1 MNKSF
6 LVIILLLLAL
16 FCLSKN
22 KKKLLGGQVGTDL
35 KEVSI
40 SLEKKTDPPL
50 KTFPSSF
57 KKKAEE
63 EINSNDKIK
72 PPQPLPKSIEEEYLI
87 LKKQYEMLKENYKE
101 LKSKYDRRGIDYKNL
116 KNEYNSTKI
125 SYKKLKNRLNSYEIN
140 SKRLNEK
147 YDKLVKQQASKIIQ
161 KYDYNRND
169 ILDNKELQTAIM
181 NNDI

>member
-35 KEVSI
+35 EEVSI
-40 SLEKKTDPPL
+40 SLEKKMQPTL
-50 KTFPSSF
+50 K
-57 KKKAEE
+57 EE
-63 EINSNDKIK
+63 VEINLDDKISS
-72 PPQPLPKSIEEEYLI
+72 PQPLPKSIEKEYPV
-87 LKKQYEMLKENYKE
+87 LKKQFEMLKENYKE

-116 KNEYNSTKI
+116 KNEYNSTEI
-125 SYKKLKNRLNSYEIN
+125 SYKKLKNRLNNYEIN
-140 SKRLNEK
+140 FRRLNKK

-161 KYDYNRND
+161 KYDYNRNE
-169 ILDNKELQTAIM
+169 ILDNKELQSAIM
-181 NNDI
+181 NNDM